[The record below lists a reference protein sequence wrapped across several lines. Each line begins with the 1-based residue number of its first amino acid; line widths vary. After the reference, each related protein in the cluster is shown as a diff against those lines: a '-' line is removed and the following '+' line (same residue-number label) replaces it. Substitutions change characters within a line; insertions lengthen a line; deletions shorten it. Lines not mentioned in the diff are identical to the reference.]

1 MRNPNRRGFSAGD
14 HIHGLSLI
22 ELMVGMVISLICV
35 LGMMSAF
42 SIYEGRKRTVTSGG
56 DAQQNGL
63 YSLFELERQ
72 VRTAGS
78 GLTQG
83 FNYGLWGC
91 SITAYGG
98 NARKLPSATAMPAV
112 FAAWP
117 SATPVKMRVVP
128 VLIASGG
135 NDTAGNAKPDT
146 LAIVGGNPA
155 GTVFRASVVGASGTA
170 AVTLDNAFGFAA
182 NDYVLATTSTGECS
196 MAKIASASSSSSQL
210 TLSAADSPPTGLAV
224 DGSVFDI
231 GNQPSVSLYGIDT
244 STSTLVTYDMLG
256 RNGATPLTIADG
268 VVQLKAL
275 YGIDS
280 DGDDVVDTWVQPV
293 GDWAID
299 KLTVDQASAAAA
311 FAKIK
316 AVRIAVVAQ
325 SLLPE
330 RAADYSGASTLTLF
344 GDLDA
349 GLRYTV
355 GTQPQY
361 RYKVYDT
368 VIPIRNAIITRHF

>member
-1 MRNPNRRGFSAGD
+1 MRNPKPRAFSAGD
-14 HIHGLSLI
+14 DIQGLSLI

-42 SIYEGRKRTVTSGG
+42 SIYEGRKRTVTSGS

-63 YSLFELERQ
+63 YSLYELERQ
-72 VRTAGS
+72 IRTAGS

-98 NARKLPSATAMPAV
+98 GAKKLPSATAMPAV

-117 SATPVKMRVVP
+117 TATPVTMRAVP
-128 VLIASGG
+128 VIVASGG
-135 NDTAGNAKPDT
+135 SDAAGNARPDT

-155 GTVFRASVVGASGTA
+155 GTVFRASVTGTSGTA
-170 AVTLDNAFGFAA
+170 TAMLDNAFGFAT

-210 TLSAADSPPTGLAV
+210 TLSAADSPPTGLATG
-224 DGSVFDI
+224 GSVFDL
-231 GNQPSVSLYGIDT
+231 GAQPSVSLYGIDA
-244 STSTLVTYDMLG
+244 STSTLVTYDTLG
-256 RNGATPLTIADG
+256 RNGATPLTVADG
-268 VVQLKAL
+268 IVQLKAL

-280 DGDDVVDTWVQPV
+280 DGDDVVDTWVQPT
-293 GDWAID
+293 GDWAIG
-299 KLTVDQASAAAA
+299 KLTADQGSAAAA
-311 FAKIK
+311 FAKIN

-330 RAADYSGASTLTLF
+330 RAADYTGASTMTLF

-355 GTQPQY
+355 STQPQY

>member
-1 MRNPNRRGFSAGD
+1 MRNISIAAVTRTR
-14 HIHGLSLI
+14 GLSLV

-42 SIYEGRKRTVTSGG
+42 SIYEGRKRTITSGS

-72 VRTAGS
+72 IRTAGS

-91 SITAYGG
+91 SITAYSGS
-98 NARKLPSATAMPAV
+98 AKKLPSATAMPAA

-117 SATPVKMRVVP
+117 STTPVKMRAVP

-135 NDTAGNAKPDT
+135 SDSAGHAKPDT

-155 GTVFRASVVGASGTA
+155 VTVFRATVTGAPGTS
-170 AVTLDNAFGFAA
+170 AVTLDNSFGFATS
-182 NDYVLATTSTGECS
+182 DYVLATTSIGECS
-196 MAKIASASSSSSQL
+196 LAKIASASSTSSQL
-210 TLSAADSPPTGLAV
+210 SLSAADTPPTGLAV
-224 DGSVFDI
+224 NGYAFDL
-231 GNQPSVSLYGIDT
+231 GTQPAISLYGIDAT
-244 STSTLVTYDMLG
+244 ANTLVAYDMLG
-256 RNGATPLTIADG
+256 RDGSAAVTIADG
-268 VVQLKAL
+268 IVQLKAL

-280 DGDDVVDTWVQPV
+280 DGDDVVDTWVQPT
-293 GDWAID
+293 GAWAID
-299 KLTVDQASAAAA
+299 KLTTDQGTAAAA

-316 AVRIAVVAQ
+316 AIRIAVVAQ

-330 RAADYSGASTLTLF
+330 RATDYTGASTLTLF
-344 GDLDA
+344 GDLA
-349 GLRYTV
+349 TGLRYTV
-355 GTQPQY
+355 GVQPQY

>member
-1 MRNPNRRGFSAGD
+1 MRNTSCFSAAARSR
-14 HIHGLSLI
+14 GLSLV
-22 ELMVGMVISLICV
+22 ELMVGMLISLICV
-35 LGMMSAF
+35 LGMISAF
-42 SIYEGRKRTVTSGG
+42 SIYEARKRTVTSGS

-72 VRTAGS
+72 IRTAGS

-91 SITAYGG
+91 SITAYSG

-117 SATPVKMRVVP
+117 SATPVKMRAVP
-128 VLIASGG
+128 VLIAAGG
-135 NDTAGNAKPDT
+135 SDAAGHAKPDT

-155 GTVFRASVVGASGTA
+155 ITVFRATVTGAAGTSA
-170 AVTLDNAFGFAA
+170 ITLDNSFGFATD
-182 NDYVLATTSTGECS
+182 DYVLATTSAGECS
-196 MAKIASASSSSSQL
+196 LAKIASASSSATQL
-210 TLSAADSPPTGLAV
+210 NLSAADTPPTGLSV
-224 DGSVFDI
+224 NGNVFDL
-231 GNQPSVSLYGIDT
+231 GPRPALGLYGID
-244 STSTLVTYDMLG
+244 SAASTLIAYDALG
-256 RNGATPLTIADG
+256 RDGAAPVTIADG
-268 VVQLKAL
+268 IVQLKAL

-280 DGDDVVDTWVQPV
+280 DGDDVVDSWVQPT
-293 GDWAID
+293 GDWSID
-299 KLTVDQASAAAA
+299 KLSADQGAAAAA

-330 RAADYSGASTLTLF
+330 RTADLKGAPTLTLF
-344 GDLDA
+344 GDLATD
-349 GLRYTV
+349 LHYTV
-355 GTQPQY
+355 GLQPQY

-368 VIPIRNAIITRHF
+368 VIPIRNAIINRHF

>member
-1 MRNPNRRGFSAGD
+1 MRNLKRRHAGSAARSM
-14 HIHGLSLI
+14 GLSLV

-42 SIYEGRKRTVTSGG
+42 AVYEGRKRTVTSGS

-72 VRTAGS
+72 IRTAGS
-78 GLTQG
+78 GMTQG

-91 SITAYGG
+91 SITAYGDSS
-98 NARKLPSATAMPAV
+98 RKLPRATAMPAA

-117 SATPVKMRVVP
+117 STTPVKMRAVP
-128 VLIASGG
+128 LLIASGG
-135 NDTAGNAKPDT
+135 NDSAGHARPDT
-146 LAIVGGNPA
+146 LAVVGGNPA
-155 GTVFRASVVGASGTA
+155 ITVFRASVTGAAGTS
-170 AVTLDNAFGFAA
+170 AVTLDNSFGFAA
-182 NDYVLATTSTGECS
+182 SDYVLATTSAGECS
-196 MAKIASASSSSSQL
+196 LARIASASSSGGPLS
-210 TLSAADSPPTGLAV
+210 LSAADTPPAGLTV
-224 DGSVFDI
+224 NGNVFDLGPRPAI
-231 GNQPSVSLYGIDT
+231 SLYGVDAAAG
-244 STSTLVTYDMLG
+244 TLVAYDALG
-256 RNGATPLTIADG
+256 RDGAAPVTIADG
-268 VVQLKAL
+268 IVQLKAL
-275 YGIDS
+275 YGVDS
-280 DGDDVVDTWVQPV
+280 DGDDVVDTWVQPT

-299 KLTVDQASAAAA
+299 KLSADQGAAAAA

-330 RAADYSGASTLTLF
+330 RAADYTGASTLTLF
-344 GDLDA
+344 GDLAA

-355 GTQPQY
+355 GLQPQY

-368 VIPIRNAIITRHF
+368 VIPIRNAIIARHF

>member
-1 MRNPNRRGFSAGD
+1 MRNTICFSAAARSR
-14 HIHGLSLI
+14 GLSLV
-22 ELMVGMVISLICV
+22 ELMVGMLISLICV

-42 SIYEGRKRTVTSGG
+42 SIYEGRKRTVTSGS

-72 VRTAGS
+72 IRTAGS

-91 SITAYGG
+91 SITAYSG
-98 NARKLPSATAMPAV
+98 NARKLPSATAMPAA

-117 SATPVKMRVVP
+117 SATPVKMRAVP
-128 VLIASGG
+128 VLIADGG
-135 NDTAGNAKPDT
+135 SDAAGHAKPDT

-155 GTVFRASVVGASGTA
+155 ITVFRAAVTSAPGTS
-170 AVTLDNAFGFAA
+170 AVTLDNSFGFAA
-182 NDYVLATTSTGECS
+182 GDYVLATTSAGECS
-196 MAKIASASSSSSQL
+196 LAKVASASSSAPQIS
-210 TLSAADSPPTGLAV
+210 LSAADTPPTGL
-224 DGSVFDI
+224 SVNGNAFDL
-231 GNQPSVSLYGIDT
+231 GPRPALGLYGVDPAANA
-244 STSTLVTYDMLG
+244 LVAYDALG
-256 RNGATPLTIADG
+256 RDGAAPVTIADG
-268 VVQLKAL
+268 IVQLKAL

-280 DGDDVVDTWVQPV
+280 DGDDVVDSWVQPT
-293 GDWAID
+293 GDWSID
-299 KLTVDQASAAAA
+299 KLSADQGTAAAA

-330 RAADYSGASTLTLF
+330 RAADYTGASTLTLF
-344 GDLDA
+344 GDLA
-349 GLRYTV
+349 ANLRYTV
-355 GTQPQY
+355 GVQPQY